1 MAGFHS
7 VQQGDTLAKIAAD
20 NGFFDF
26 RTIWNHAKNADLRAK
41 RQNPHVLAPGDQ
53 VFIPD
58 KVQRDEAKS
67 TDQAHRFQ
75 VRRTGNLLRLVL
87 EDLYGRPISSA
98 TCELTVEGQIFTVV
112 SGADGKLEHD
122 IPAAARNASLL
133 VKKGQTPLLN
143 VPLQLEI
150 GHLDP
155 VDQRSGQV
163 ARLSNL
169 GYFLGGLD
177 DDDERQFKSAVE
189 EFQCDQKLKVDGDC
203 GPQTQ
208 AKLLSV
214 HGC

>member
-1 MAGFHS
+1 MAGFHT

-26 RTIWNHAKNADLRAK
+26 HTIWDHAKNADLRA
-41 RQNPHVLAPGDQ
+41 RRDNPNVLAPGDQ

-58 KVQRDEAKS
+58 KDQRTEAKA
-67 TDQAHRFQ
+67 TDATHRFQ
-75 VRRTGNLLRLVL
+75 VRRTKNLLRLVL
-87 EDLYGRPISSA
+87 EDLYGKPIANA
-98 TCELTVEGQIFTVV
+98 TCELTVEGQVFTVV
-112 SGADGKLEHD
+112 TGGDGKFERE
-122 IPAAARNASLL
+122 IPAGARSASVL

-155 VDQRSGQV
+155 VDQRSGQI

-177 DDDERQFKSAVE
+177 DEDERQFKSAVE

-203 GPQTQ
+203 GPNTQ